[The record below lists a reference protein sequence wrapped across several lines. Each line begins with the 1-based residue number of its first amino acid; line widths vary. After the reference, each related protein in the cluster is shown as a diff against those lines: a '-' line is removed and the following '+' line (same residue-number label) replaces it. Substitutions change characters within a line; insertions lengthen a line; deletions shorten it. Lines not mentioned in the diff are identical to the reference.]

1 MKVNIVV
8 FHKLLFKK
16 IWDHYFGDKTDLNGN
31 MLVKVYKEKT
41 INNICIFSNFIIY
54 A

>member
-16 IWDHYFGDKTDLNGN
+16 IWDYYFGDKTDLNGN
-31 MLVKVYKEKT
+31 MLVKDYKEKT
-41 INNICIFSNFIIY
+41 INNICIFSN
-54 A
+54 

>member
-31 MLVKVYKEKT
+31 MVKVYKEKT
-41 INNICIFSNFIIY
+41 INNICIFSN
-54 A
+54 